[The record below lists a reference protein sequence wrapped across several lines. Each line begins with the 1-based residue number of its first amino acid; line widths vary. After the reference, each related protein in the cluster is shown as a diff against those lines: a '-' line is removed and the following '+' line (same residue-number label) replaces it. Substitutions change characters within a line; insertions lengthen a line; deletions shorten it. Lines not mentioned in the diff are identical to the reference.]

1 MSFPRCLYLFQYYLL
16 NCMMLACINIWIRWD
31 GDGQMN
37 GKIWWKP
44 TSSSNNREL
53 WKYLYIMG
61 VYLVLASCLFFF
73 VSSPI
78 LAIRWQRSKRLIG
91 LWQGLERF
99 PCHLYHL
106 RSPAVSS
113 SSSSVNMVA
122 SAYIKKLWW
131 SWGGGQ
137 TSPLPDTA
145 HTEAEGTHCL
155 PPGTPSLPWRLSHLH
170 RWPAI
175 YPDAPSRSACHM
187 GIPQLQIFMPY
198 GYSPT
203 PNLHS
208 IQPPP
213 LVQV

>member
-73 VSSPI
+73 ASSPI
-78 LAIRWQRSKRLIG
+78 LAIRWQRSKCLIG

-131 SWGGGQ
+131 SWGGGASIPAAWHPPHWGWGYPACLQ
-137 TSPLPDTA
+137 EHLRCHDVSLTSTAGRRSTPMLPLGP
-145 HTEAEGTHCL
+145 H
-155 PPGTPSLPWRLSHLH
+155 
-170 RWPAI
+170 AI
-175 YPDAPSRSACHM
+175 WV
-187 GIPQLQIFMPY
+187 F
-198 GYSPT
+198 
-203 PNLHS
+203 PNSKSSFHS
-208 IQPPP
+208 ISS
-213 LVQV
+213 

>member
-1 MSFPRCLYLFQYYLL
+1 MEWEGLLRKLVHFRLNPLHSPPIILFYPNKPKWKFCLVMSFPRCLYLFQYYLL

-73 VSSPI
+73 ASSPI
-78 LAIRWQRSKRLIG
+78 LAIRWQRSKCLIG

-131 SWGGGQ
+131 SCG
-137 TSPLPDTA
+137 
-145 HTEAEGTHCL
+145 
-155 PPGTPSLPWRLSHLH
+155 
-170 RWPAI
+170 
-175 YPDAPSRSACHM
+175 
-187 GIPQLQIFMPY
+187 
-198 GYSPT
+198 
-203 PNLHS
+203 
-208 IQPPP
+208 
-213 LVQV
+213 